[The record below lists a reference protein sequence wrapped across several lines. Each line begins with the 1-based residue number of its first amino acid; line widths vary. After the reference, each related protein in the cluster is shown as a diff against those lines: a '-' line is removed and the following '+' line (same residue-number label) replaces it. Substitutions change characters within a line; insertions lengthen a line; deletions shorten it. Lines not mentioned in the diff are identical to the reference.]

1 MAVQWIAAAAVL
13 VCLVILVADFSQRWG
28 RPRIWI
34 DLRSPVTWAV
44 AAVVAVVLVIVA
56 VVD

>member
-1 MAVQWIAAAAVL
+1 
-13 VCLVILVADFSQRWG
+13 VILVADFSQRWG

-44 AAVVAVVLVIVA
+44 AAVLAVIVIVA

>member
-1 MAVQWIAAAAVL
+1 MVHWIAATVVL

-34 DLRSPVTWAV
+34 DLRSRVTWGA
-44 AAVVAVVLVIVA
+44 AAVLAVVLVLVA
-56 VVD
+56 VFD

>member
-1 MAVQWIAAAAVL
+1 MQWIAAAAVL

-28 RPRIWI
+28 RPRMWL

-44 AAVVAVVLVIVA
+44 AAVAVVVLAIVA